1 MPFWNI
7 VTESCFF
14 NSVFVNNMPVSFG
27 DQKIFNLPEQL
38 LPLIKIK
45 TTREEVIY
53 VIRLFELSKF
63 YR

>member
-1 MPFWNI
+1 
-7 VTESCFF
+7 
-14 NSVFVNNMPVSFG
+14 MPVSFG

-53 VIRLFELSKF
+53 VVRLFELSKF